1 MNKKQS
7 ALLRIILYSL
17 ALIVLVGGT
26 LVVFLYSSLHF
37 SGSESVTTQDGS
49 TELSTSTFSAEEFDS
64 IEINWAN
71 GMITISPTELLTD
84 TVTIKE
90 VASSEQTKKMQLNR
104 SGHTLQIDF
113 CKSPVSIF
121 GITSFKDAAKDLYI
135 EVPLDWFCKELNVNA
150 ASVTVNMSHME
161 FRDAEFDLA
170 SGNLNMDS
178 CKMQCLNVD
187 TASGTLNF
195 NGELEELECDAASAN
210 CNIQVS
216 NHPNK
221 IEFNSVSGDLELT
234 LPESCGFS
242 VEQDGL
248 SVSFASEFSTTTR
261 DGRYVY
267 GDGSCKIEADSVSG
281 DISIHKLL
289 P

>member
-7 ALLRIILYSL
+7 ALLRIVLYSL
-17 ALIVLVGGT
+17 ALVILVGGT
-26 LVVFLYSSLHF
+26 LVLYLYSSHRF

-49 TELSTSTFSAEEFDS
+49 TELSTSTFSTEEFDS
-64 IEINWAN
+64 IEINWAS
-71 GMITISPTELLTD
+71 GMIVLSPNEQLTD
-84 TVTIKE
+84 TVTVRE
-90 VASSEQTKKMQLNR
+90 VGSEQAKKMQLNL
-104 SGHTLQIDF
+104 SGHTLQIEF
-113 CKSPVSIF
+113 CKSPISIF

-135 EVPLDWFCKELNVNA
+135 EVPLDWFCKKLNVDA

-161 FRDAEFDLA
+161 IKDAEFDLA
-170 SGNLNMDS
+170 SGDLNADI
-178 CKMQCLNVD
+178 CKVQSLNVD

-248 SVSFASEFSTTTR
+248 SVSFASEFSTLTR

-281 DISIHKLL
+281 DISIHKLK